1 MIATLS
7 PDACFALPMDCE
19 TAHGRA
25 AESPTEIPASGWG
38 QILGRVW
45 RRGRRNGISVTAA
58 GIAFYAMLT
67 VFPGILALIGL
78 FGLFVGPDTVEG
90 NIALLGDILP
100 PHAAELVIAQM
111 RDLTERN
118 LLNLGALGGFLLG
131 MWSASSGVRA
141 LMQACNVAYDEEERR
156 PILHSYRTSVLLTLF
171 GIALGATVVV
181 VALSVPLVA
190 RWIVLGAAMM
200 LALAVLYRYAP
211 CRRTPRWEWVSW
223 GAAIATL
230 LWLGG
235 TWLFTWYVSS
245 LGRFNRLYGALG
257 AVVILLLWLLISG
270 HAILLGAEINAEME
284 RQTRKDT
291 T

>member
-1 MIATLS
+1 M
-7 PDACFALPMDCE
+7 PVDCE

-25 AESPTEIPASGWG
+25 AESPTQIPPSGWH
-38 QILGRVW
+38 QILARVW

-58 GIAFYAMLT
+58 GVAFYTLLT

-90 NIALLGDILP
+90 HLPLLGEILP

-141 LMQACNVAYDEEERR
+141 LMQACNVAYDEEEHR
-156 PILHSYRTSVLLTLF
+156 PILHSYRTSVFLTLF
-171 GIALGATVVV
+171 GIALGALFVL
-181 VALSVPLVA
+181 VAVSVPPLA
-190 RWIVLGAAMM
+190 RWPALGIAMM

-211 CRRTPRWEWVSW
+211 CRHTPRWEWVSW
-223 GAAIATL
+223 GAAVATF

-235 TWLFTWYVSS
+235 TWLFAWYVTS

-284 RQTRKDT
+284 RQTKKDT

>member
-1 MIATLS
+1 M
-7 PDACFALPMDCE
+7 PMDCE

-90 NIALLGDILP
+90 NISLLGDLLP

-111 RDLTERN
+111 RDLAERN
-118 LLNLGALGGFLLG
+118 LVNLGALGGLLLG
-131 MWSASSGVRA
+131 LWSASSGVRA

-156 PILHSYRTSVLLTLF
+156 PLLHSYRTSVLLTIF
-171 GIALGATVVV
+171 GVALGATVVV
-181 VALSVPLVA
+181 VALSVPLVV
-190 RWIVLGAAMM
+190 RWIVLGVAMM

-235 TWLFTWYVSS
+235 TWLFTWYVAS

>member
-1 MIATLS
+1 MER
-7 PDACFALPMDCE
+7 E
-19 TAHGRA
+19 TAHGGA
-25 AESPTEIPASGWG
+25 AESPTEIPASGWR
-38 QILGRVW
+38 QILFRVW
-45 RRGRRNGISVTAA
+45 RRGRRNGMSVTAA
-58 GIAFYAMLT
+58 GVAFYAMLT

-90 NIALLGDILP
+90 NLSLLGDILP
-100 PHAAELVIAQM
+100 PHAAGLVVAQM

-118 LLNLGALGGFLLG
+118 MLNLGALGGLLLG
-131 MWSASSGVRA
+131 LWSASAGVRA

-156 PILHSYRTSVLLTLF
+156 TLLHSYRTSVLLTLF
-171 GIALGATVVV
+171 GLALGALVVL
-181 VALSVPLVA
+181 LSVEVPPLA

-200 LALAVLYRYAP
+200 VALTVLYRYAP
-211 CRRTPRWEWVSW
+211 CRHTPRWEWVSW
-223 GAAIATL
+223 GAAVATL
-230 LWLGG
+230 VWLGG
-235 TWLFTWYVSS
+235 TGLFTWYVTS

>member
-1 MIATLS
+1 MARVMADPES
-7 PDACFALPMDCE
+7 
-19 TAHGRA
+19 AHGRT
-25 AESPTEIPASGWG
+25 AESPGEIPPSGWR
-38 QILGRVW
+38 QILARVW
-45 RRGRRNGISVTAA
+45 RRGRRNGVSVTAA
-58 GIAFYAMLT
+58 GVAFYTLLT

-90 NIALLGDILP
+90 NLSLLGDILP

-118 LLNLGALGGFLLG
+118 MLNLGALGGFLLG
-131 MWSASSGVRA
+131 LWSASAGVRA

-156 PILHSYRTSVLLTLF
+156 PLLHSYRTSVFLTLF
-171 GIALGATVVV
+171 GIALGALVVV
-181 VALSVPLVA
+181 VAVSVPLVA
-190 RWIVLGAAMM
+190 RWIVTAVAMM
-200 LALAVLYRYAP
+200 FALAVLYRYAP
-211 CRRTPRWEWVSW
+211 CRHTPRWEWVSW
-223 GAAIATL
+223 GAGIATF

-235 TWLFTWYVSS
+235 TWLFTWYVTS

>member
-1 MIATLS
+1 MARIAEER
-7 PDACFALPMDCE
+7 DR
-19 TAHGRA
+19 AHGSA
-25 AESPTEIPASGWG
+25 ADSPSEIPPSGWL
-38 QILGRVW
+38 QILRRVW

-67 VFPGILALIGL
+67 VFPGILALVGL
-78 FGLFVGPDTVEG
+78 FGLFVGPDAVEG
-90 NIALLGDILP
+90 NLSLLGEIMP
-100 PHAAELVIAQM
+100 REAAQLVLDQLQ
-111 RDLTERN
+111 DLTQRN
-118 LLNLGALGGFLLG
+118 LMNLGALGGLLLG
-131 MWSASSGVRA
+131 LWSASAGVRA

-156 PILHSYRTSVLLTLF
+156 PLLHSYRTSVLLTLF
-171 GIALGATVVV
+171 GLVLGAGVVIL
-181 VALSVPLVA
+181 ALAVPAAL
-190 RWIVLGAAMM
+190 RWIVMGVAMM

-223 GAAIATL
+223 GAAIATI

-235 TWLFTWYVSS
+235 TALFTWYVAS

-257 AVVILLLWLLISG
+257 AIVVLLLWLMITG

-284 RQTRKDT
+284 RQTDKDT